1 LAAIRLP
8 YDVRLVHSDVH
19 NVSTEERR
27 CAFVDTEEA
36 LPVIFLESEQYHR
49 V

>member
-8 YDVRLVHSDVH
+8 YDVRLVHSDV
-19 NVSTEERR
+19 RK